1 MAADYFG
8 QVFEDGQV
16 VGIYRIADELGWV
29 ATLGGWVQ
37 EPRVLAMIGEDG
49 WVERLDRERAHALLR
64 DRGLPLD
71 HLDA

>member
-1 MAADYFG
+1 MDTRYFA

-16 VGIYRIADELGWV
+16 VGIYRIADGLAWL

-37 EPRVLAMIGEDG
+37 DPRVMGMIGEDG